1 MKISSLFRG
10 SSDVTPL
17 ATVCVSGHL
26 VSTPLANVPW
36 LVSLTAPATALL
48 GVPEIRPLGLEALLD
63 LDETRK
69 RQVLLT
75 PFRDGVAIK

>member
-10 SSDVTPL
+10 RSDVTPL

-36 LVSLTAPATALL
+36 LVSLTAPATAL
-48 GVPEIRPLGLEALLD
+48 
-63 LDETRK
+63 
-69 RQVLLT
+69 
-75 PFRDGVAIK
+75 DGVRRALPRLWQLYILRLASCL